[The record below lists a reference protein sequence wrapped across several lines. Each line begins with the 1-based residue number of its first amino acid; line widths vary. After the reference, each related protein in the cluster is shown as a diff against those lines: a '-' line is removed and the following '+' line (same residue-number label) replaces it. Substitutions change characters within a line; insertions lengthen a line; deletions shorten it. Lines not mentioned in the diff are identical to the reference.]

1 MTSTITGETAPTTI
15 APPKD
20 VTPVSPTDQRLTAR
34 ARYWEQIDL
43 VEGAEPPR
51 AWFRS
56 DAATLNLNGEWRF
69 RLSPVADLP
78 VDVAEE
84 TYDDSAWGG
93 IPVPA
98 SWQLNGHGA
107 PAYTNVLYP
116 FPVDPPHVPD
126 ENPTGDYRTHFALP
140 ANWDAERTILRF
152 DGIDSAARIWLNGIE
167 LGVTSGS
174 RLATEFEIT
183 SVVRASGN
191 NVLVVRVHQ
200 WSSGSY
206 LEDQDM
212 WWMSGIFRD
221 VTVIARPAAAIDD
234 YFVHADFDH
243 VAGHGILSVDAAPGA
258 RITIPELGIDAP
270 AGEILEV
277 AGITPWSA
285 DEPRLYDGELA
296 SAGERIPL
304 RIGFRRI
311 EVVDGIITANG
322 RALLFRG
329 VNRHEF
335 SPDTGRTIDT
345 ATMLE
350 DVLLMKR
357 NNINAV
363 RTSHYPPHPHFLDLC
378 DEYGLWVIDE
388 CDLETHGFL
397 PDAHDPLPGN
407 PVTDPRWRETLVSR
421 MQRMVERDKNH
432 PSIIF
437 WSLGNEC
444 GPGDN
449 LAAMAEWARSRDPK
463 RLIHYERDYT
473 SKYVD
478 VYSRMYPTHAEVE
491 LIGQQLEEPLE
502 DATLDAH
509 RRAQPFIMCEYA
521 HAMGNGPGGL
531 TEYQQLFE
539 KYPRLQG
546 GFVWEWIDHGIRTH
560 DDAGREIYGYGGDF
574 GEPLHDGNF
583 VADGLL
589 FPDRTPSPG
598 LHEFKKVI
606 EPVRIEDADGELRI
620 RNLHDH
626 RDTSHLEY
634 HWTVESDGSRVASGT
649 LDVPVLAAGESVV
662 VPRPALVPALA
673 NAGETWLT
681 VSAVLREDQSWAP
694 RGHEIAWGQVEVAR
708 TTLERPTSRHG
719 AIVSDGSGIHLGST
733 TLDARS
739 GALSE
744 LVGVPVDGPRL
755 AVWRAPIDNDRAFS
769 ENPLE
774 TGWRRFGLHRIQQ
787 RTDAVDV
794 GDESVVVRTRVA
806 AAATSLGFRAT
817 WQWTPT
823 DAGVRLHL
831 DVTPEGT
838 WPVTLPRLGLE
849 LALPEALGSADWFG
863 RGPGEAYPDSQRAAR
878 VGRFVSSVD
887 ALQTP
892 YVFPQENG
900 NRTQT
905 RSLELTDVDG
915 RGIRIVGAPSFE
927 FTARRWTTA
936 DLDAARHDAEL
947 VPRDHVWLNL
957 DIAQAG
963 LGTASCGPKTL
974 SQYVLDVE
982 PAHLEIDFERIG

>member
-1 MTSTITGETAPTTI
+1 MTSTITDDQPSTTTAPT
-15 APPKD
+15 KD
-20 VTPVSPTDQRLTAR
+20 QSPVLLNDTRLASR
-34 ARYWEQIDL
+34 ARYWEEIDL
-43 VEGAEPPR
+43 TAGAEEPR

-56 DAATLNLNGEWRF
+56 DAATLSLNGEWRF
-69 RLSPVADLP
+69 RLSPTADLP
-78 VDVAEE
+78 TDIADEA
-84 TYDDSAWGG
+84 YDDSGWGG

-126 ENPTGDYRTHFALP
+126 ENPTGDYRTHFELP
-140 ANWDAERTILRF
+140 AEWDAERTILRF
-152 DGIDSAARIWLNGIE
+152 DGIDSAARVWLNGGE

-174 RLATEFEIT
+174 RLATEFDIT
-183 SVVRASGN
+183 SVVQKRGDN
-191 NVLVVRVHQ
+191 LLVVRVHQ

-221 VTVIARPAAAIDD
+221 VTLIARPAAAIDD

-243 VAGHGILSVDAAPGA
+243 VAGHGILSVDAPAGA
-258 RITIPELGIDAP
+258 RIIVPELGIDAP
-270 AGEILEV
+270 AGEIIEIPGV
-277 AGITPWSA
+277 APWSA

-296 SAGERIPL
+296 TSGERIPL

-335 SPDTGRTIDT
+335 SPDTGRTIDE

-363 RTSHYPPHPHFLDLC
+363 RTSHYPPHPRFLDFC

-397 PDAHDPLPGN
+397 PDEHDPLPGN
-407 PVTDPRWRETLVSR
+407 PVTDARWRDTLVSR

-444 GPGDN
+444 GPGEN
-449 LAAMAEWARSRDPK
+449 LAAMAEWTRARDPK

-491 LIGQQLEEPLE
+491 LIGQQQETPLE
-502 DATLDAH
+502 DAALDAN

-546 GFVWEWIDHGIRTH
+546 GFVWEWIDHGIRTK
-560 DDAGREIYGYGGDF
+560 DAAGREIYGYGGDF

-589 FPDRTPSPG
+589 FPDRTASPG
-598 LHEFKKVI
+598 LAEFKKVI
-606 EPVRIEDADGELRI
+606 EPVRITDVDGAI
-620 RNLHDH
+620 AIANLYDH
-626 RDTSHLEY
+626 RDTSHLEFA
-634 HWTVESDGSRVASGT
+634 WTVESDGVGVAAGT
-649 LDVPVLAAGESVV
+649 LDVPTLAAGESVV
-662 VPRPALVPALA
+662 VPRPAIAPVPAG
-673 NAGETWLT
+673 AGETWLS
-681 VSAVLREDQSWAP
+681 VRAVLRDDQPWAP
-694 RGHEIAWGQVEVAR
+694 RGHEIAWGQVELAR
-708 TTLERPTSRHG
+708 TARVRSVPRSG
-719 AIVSDGSGIHLGST
+719 AIATDDRDIRLGST
-733 TLDARS
+733 VLDARS
-739 GALSE
+739 GALRE
-744 LVGVPVDGPRL
+744 LVGIPVDGPRL
-755 AVWRAPIDNDRAFS
+755 AVWRAPIDNDRSFS
-769 ENPLE
+769 ESPLE
-774 TGWRRFGLHRIQQ
+774 TAWRKFGLHRIEQ
-787 RTDAVDV
+787 RTDSVEATE
-794 GDESVVVRTRVA
+794 GSVVVRTRVA

-817 WQWTPT
+817 WEWTPT

-849 LALPEALGSADWFG
+849 LVLPEALGSADWFG

-905 RSLELTDVDG
+905 RSLELTDAAG
-915 RGIRIVGAPSFE
+915 RGIRIIGAPSFE

-936 DLDAARHDAEL
+936 DLDAARHDGEL
-947 VPRDHVWLNL
+947 IRRDRVWLNL

-974 SQYVLDVE
+974 QQYELDVA
-982 PAHLEIDFERIG
+982 PAHLEIDFERVG